1 MSGSFVFRG
10 VLALL
15 LIAAIVVAGVY
26 VYNAGVTQGAT
37 SGVAVDGVPAPY
49 YYRPF
54 GGFGFGFFCFAIFF
68 LWIIVGGIFRMFGLR
83 RWGRGWYG
91 RHGDYSEWQK
101 QREAKLDEW
110 HRRQHDASKTNE

>member
-15 LIAAIVVAGVY
+15 LIAVIVAAGAY
-26 VYNAGVTQGAT
+26 VYNAGVTQGAASGIT
-37 SGVAVDGVPAPY
+37 ADGVAAPY

-68 LWIIVGGIFRMFGLR
+68 LWFIVGGVFRMFGFR

-91 RHGDYSEWQK
+91 HESHGDWQK
-101 QREAKLDEW
+101 ERMAKLDEW
-110 HRRQHDASKTNE
+110 HRQQHEASKTNE